1 MIQDRPS
8 SCRICVGDAV
18 HYAKAAIQASEER
31 VPVLVVAREVDA
43 PLALEAFCPSE
54 SPFSAAILPGLPGSP
69 GGLCLSLSLTRAQ
82 GAEVA

>member
-18 HYAKAAIQASEER
+18 HYAEAAIQASEER

-54 SPFSAAILPGLPGSP
+54 SPFSSAQPFSFGPTGLQNS
-69 GGLCLSLSLTRAQ
+69 T
-82 GAEVA
+82 GAGPPWKR